1 MQKRILAIH
10 DISCVGRCSLTVALP
25 ILSACGLDTGVLPTA
40 VLSTHTGG
48 FENFTYRDL
57 TEDIVPISD
66 HWKSLDLKFDA
77 LYSGF
82 LGSYEQIDLVANLFK
97 DHKKQGGLVIVDPV
111 FADNGKM
118 YAIYSKEMAN
128 GMKKLCA
135 NADIIVP
142 NLTEASFLLD
152 VEYVGDNYDRDYIEN
167 MLKQL
172 ANLGAKKVVLT
183 GVSLE
188 PDKLGAMC
196 YDSETNTID
205 YVYND
210 KINDSFHGTGD
221 IFGSALLGGIM
232 NGFSLKDSSQI
243 AVDYTLESIKKCIEY
258 NQEKRYG
265 VAFEQAI
272 PSLIKSLKLI

>member
-1 MQKRILAIH
+1 MQKRVLAIH

-25 ILSACGLDTGVLPTA
+25 ILSVAGLDTGVLPTA

-57 TEDIVPISD
+57 TEDIEPIAR
-66 HWKSLDLKFDA
+66 HWHSLDLKFDA

-97 DHKKQGGLVIVDPV
+97 EFKKEGGLVLVDPV
-111 FADNGKM
+111 MADHGKM
-118 YAIYSKEMAN
+118 YAIYSKEMAV
-128 GMKKLCA
+128 GMKKLCSE
-135 NADIIVP
+135 ADIIVP

-152 VEYVGDNYDRDYIEN
+152 VDYVGEDYDVAYIEN

-172 ANLGAKKVVLT
+172 ANLGAKQVVLT

-188 PDKLGAMC
+188 AGKLGAMC
-196 YDSETNTID
+196 YDSVTGAID

-210 KINDSFHGTGD
+210 RIDDNFHGTGD
-221 IFGSALLGGIM
+221 IFGSTLLGGLM
-232 NGFSLKDSSQI
+232 NGFNLKESSQI
-243 AVDYTLESIKKCIEY
+243 AVDYTLECIQKCIELK
-258 NQEKRYG
+258 QEKRYG

-272 PSLIKSLKLI
+272 PSLVKLLKL